1 MGIFDNFFAHPFG
14 KIGVYGLIRLDFV
27 VWALGS
33 YILSLVPGINYMG
46 FALSSDHPENI

>member
-14 KIGVYGLIRLDFV
+14 KIGVYGLIRPDFV

-33 YILSLVPGINYMG
+33 YILALAPGINCMG

>member
-14 KIGVYGLIRLDFV
+14 QIGVYGLIRPDFV

-33 YILSLVPGINYMG
+33 YILALAPGINCMR